1 MRPVK
6 TLVILSLV
14 VLFSLLPGKAG
25 ADAYS
30 YGPARLMQD
39 SLARRNA
46 MPLDG
51 VWHLQISGG
60 DRRSLEMPA
69 ALRLREQCTLEKK
82 FALDSTM
89 ISSSYELA
97 FDGLDGLST
106 IYLNKKII
114 ATHSAGSAPFA
125 IQVGKQDLF
134 LNEEN
139 ELIIQL
145 DGRLDYRRSLP
156 LLVRNRGIPLSG
168 NGLFR
173 PLVLRSGKTPFITSL
188 SLNPAES
195 SGMGL
200 QTLDLRA
207 VVALGGMD
215 SLAMASLASMRG
227 QVEILDGHS
236 LQSLF
241 VSPQLPLN
249 ATAVDTTSLG
259 VTAVIPAFRHWAP
272 GAPQR
277 YRIVMQLFLGSE
289 VIDRASVWFARS
301 QPGQWLAAAGEKG
314 GGFRYRAVDWV
325 EDERQI
331 LLPQQEQKSA
341 ILEDLRGIV
350 DLGANTVR
358 LPGGL
363 PGEFFLQSC
372 DSLGLA
378 VLVEIP
384 VTHIPSAHL
393 NNAAIRQKARSALT
407 DMIRTCRS
415 HPCVAAWGLGSGYDP
430 SDLRAQAFV
439 RDLAAIA
446 RELDDRPVYASI
458 RGKKL
463 AAHALPVD
471 LQIVEVPLEK
481 TSTFAQGAW
490 RTNGPYLL
498 QLSSPLDLRDSSD
511 RSAQQN
517 QAYYLKTAIL
527 DAQRRSQGAGLLI
540 SPWKDWR
547 GEAPHTYWG
556 PRQETRLFV
565 AGLLDEKGQQR
576 LACQVVKAA
585 FKNSEMPELL
595 PADVPAEDPPV
606 FQIISIVLIV
616 LLLFYIRTD
625 KRMSHYLKRVFVY
638 PHGFYMD
645 LIENRQVNPFLTG
658 VMGLASFLTV
668 STLLASLIFFLREN
682 SLFDELLT
690 WFFPN
695 STAKNQAI
703 ALIWNPERMILL
715 LTVVMV
721 GLALLQ
727 SILYKLIVLWQRRY
741 LRFSQILTFSF
752 WVPAN
757 FIFALPLAVVLFRA
771 LSRSNLVTL
780 SLVYLGIMLFWFMV
794 RSLRGTKVIL
804 QTTTFRA
811 FLVVA
816 AGLFFILLAA
826 GLYMEQTRAMT
837 AFASYY
843 WSLLGQ

>member
-6 TLVILSLV
+6 KLVIPSLV
-14 VLFSLLPGKAG
+14 VLFSFLSGAAG
-25 ADAYS
+25 ADTYK
-30 YGPARLMQD
+30 YGLAHLMQD
-39 SLARRNA
+39 SLARRRDL
-46 MPLDG
+46 PLEG
-51 VWHLQISGG
+51 VWHLQIGG
-60 DRRSLEMPA
+60 GERRSLEMPA
-69 ALRLREQCTLEKK
+69 VLRVREQCTLEKK
-82 FALDSTM
+82 FALDNTM
-89 ISSSYELA
+89 ISSFYELA

-125 IQVGKQDLF
+125 IHLGVQDLF

-145 DGRLDYRRSLP
+145 DGRLDYRSSLP

-173 PLVLRSGKTPFITSL
+173 PVVLRSGKAPFISAL
-188 SLNPAES
+188 SLTPAES
-195 SGMGL
+195 GGMGL
-200 QTLDLRA
+200 QTLDLQA
-207 VVALGGMD
+207 IVVLGGVD
-215 SLAMASLASMRG
+215 SLAMASLASLRG
-227 QVEILDGHS
+227 QVEILDGES
-236 LQSLF
+236 LQALF
-241 VSPQLPLN
+241 VSPQLPLSVS
-249 ATAVDTTSLG
+249 AGDTASLRVAAG
-259 VTAVIPAFRHWAP
+259 IPSFRQWAP

-277 YRIVMQLFLGSE
+277 YRIVMKLYLGAE
-289 VIDRASVWFARS
+289 VIDRTAVWFARS
-301 QPGQWLAAAGEKG
+301 QPGQWLAEVGKKS

-331 LLPQQEQKSA
+331 LLPQQMQKSA
-341 ILEDLRGIV
+341 ILEDLQGIV

-384 VTHIPSAHL
+384 VTHVPSAHL

-407 DMIRTCRS
+407 DMIRACRS
-415 HPCVAAWGLGSGYDP
+415 HPCVAGWGVGSGYDP
-430 SDLRAQAFV
+430 ADPRAQAFV
-439 RDLAAIA
+439 RELVAIA
-446 RELDDRPVYASI
+446 RELDERPVYAGI
-458 RGKKL
+458 RGKRL
-463 AAHALPVD
+463 AANALPVD

-481 TSTFAQGAW
+481 TNTFAQGAW
-490 RTNGPYLL
+490 WTSGTFLL
-498 QLSSPLDLRDSSD
+498 QLTSPLDLRIGND

-517 QAYYLKTAIL
+517 QAYYLKMAIL
-527 DAQRRSQGAGLLI
+527 EAQRRNPGAGLLI
-540 SPWKDWR
+540 SPWRDWR

-556 PRQETRLFV
+556 PRPEPRVFA
-565 AGLLDEKGQQR
+565 AGLMDEKGQQR
-576 LACQVVKAA
+576 LAWRVARAA

-595 PADVPAEDPPV
+595 PADVPPEDPPV

-658 VMGLASFLTV
+658 VMGLASFLTI

-703 ALIWNPERMILL
+703 ALIWNPERMIIL
-715 LTVVMV
+715 LTALMV

-727 SILYKLIVLWQRRY
+727 SFVYKMIVFWQRRY
-741 LRFSQILTFSF
+741 LRFSQILTFTF

-780 SLVYLGIMLFWFMV
+780 CLVYLGIMLFWFLV
-794 RSLRGTKVIL
+794 RVLRGTKVIL
-804 QTTTFRA
+804 QTTTIRA

-826 GLYMEQTRAMT
+826 GLYLEQTRVIT
-837 AFASYY
+837 AYASYY
-843 WSLLGQ
+843 WSLLGH